1 MAPAATLAAWRARG
15 AQHIDPL
22 RFAFL
27 EAMLRRTEG
36 RTGATRRVLDGKLAA
51 LIATYGALVDAAP
64 ATPPA
69 KPRSPEPSPIPGH
82 SALADLAHSLARPGT
97 APDTSVVVGQGA
109 ATPSGKVPGAA
120 TARAQ
125 ATATEP
131 ATLAYFRKTWS
142 RLSADSRLS
151 PSQARVPEN
160 AGPLNSHHLVHRAL
174 NEMRSLSPDYLHHFL
189 AHVDTLMWLARLQ
202 EAAAAPPAGAARG
215 EGERKPARARKG
227 AKPG

>member
-1 MAPAATLAAWRARG
+1 MAAWRAQG
-15 AQHIDPL
+15 AQHVAPL

-69 KPRSPEPSPIPGH
+69 KARSREPSPTPVH
-82 SALADLAHSLARPGT
+82 SALADLAHRLARPGA
-97 APDTSVVVGQGA
+97 APDTGAVVDGGVAPPG
-109 ATPSGKVPGAA
+109 GKVSDAA
-120 TARAQ
+120 PPRAQ
-125 ATATEP
+125 AAATEP

-174 NEMRSLSPDYLHHFL
+174 NEMRSLSPDYLLHFL

-202 EAAAAPPAGAARG
+202 EATAAPPAPAARG
-215 EGERKPARARKG
+215 EGERKPARVRKG
-227 AKPG
+227 GKPA